1 MEQLTTLPF
10 DIWIDVRDDDDFE
23 KVKANLN
30 DYEMVLVTSKSRSKF
45 QMSLFKD
52 GHFLDYGRHDGREMV
67 IRPKYIMRIDVSD
80 KNMIA
85 DGFDY
90 IKQL

>member
-1 MEQLTTLPF
+1 MEQENILPF

-30 DYEMVLVTSKSRSKF
+30 DYEMVLVTSKTRSKF
-45 QMSLFKD
+45 SMSLFKNGCFLEY
-52 GHFLDYGRHDGREMV
+52 GHATRKEMK

-80 KNMIA
+80 KHIIK
-85 DGFDY
+85 DGYEY
-90 IKQL
+90 IK